1 MIHAPEEEGDITNLG
16 VRSDRGQCK
25 RQKNLTR
32 VHKIM
37 MNYMEKLI
45 GIEHSCPTLTFINAK
60 HVHIIIMYYVSFTFK
75 RKCR

>member
-32 VHKIM
+32 VQKIM
-37 MNYMEKLI
+37 INYMEKLMHRLHLSTHTKMPE
-45 GIEHSCPTLTFINAK
+45 EHSCPTLKFINAK
-60 HVHIIIMYYVSFTFK
+60 HVHIANM
-75 RKCR
+75 

>member
-32 VHKIM
+32 VQKIM
-37 MNYMEKLI
+37 MKYMEKLI
-45 GIEHSCPTLTFINAK
+45 GIEHSCPTLTFIK